1 MVMFFFWCLKIILVE
16 GNNESQEHKWRSM
29 KQENEELKK
38 RLRVMKEELEDK
50 DSELE
55 QREGLINALLVKER
69 YANDEILEAQKLL
82 ISVCIEMI
90 SVFLTDLLFVGFT
103 TLFFCCSK

>member
-1 MVMFFFWCLKIILVE
+1 MFFFWCLKIILVE